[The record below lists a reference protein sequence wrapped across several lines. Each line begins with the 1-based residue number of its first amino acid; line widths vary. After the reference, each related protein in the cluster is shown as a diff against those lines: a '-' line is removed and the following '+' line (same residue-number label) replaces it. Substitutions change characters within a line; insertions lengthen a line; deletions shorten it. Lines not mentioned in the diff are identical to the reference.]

1 MIDKENRPK
10 ARFFDNISVAQRINL
25 LVLIPI
31 ILLTLMSIGIIY
43 GLNQNQKAFSSLRDR
58 IELVGVGNEVL
69 RYLQQDYVNVL
80 YQVALGNESKGVAQS
95 RFEKTEKIL
104 RDNIIPK
111 YKALEDS
118 LEKETVNPSLMLDTV
133 DTVKELTKLADS
145 MAKNV
150 NLLKSDDPT
159 ALTNYLKNPMQAEIK
174 PLTTALNQQ
183 VEKELRVTYNNF
195 EKSSSDARQFLL
207 ISIAVMILGMGLTA
221 IFSYIIYRSIATQM
235 NQLINTMR
243 DISAGDLNARVN
255 LAGRNEMAEL
265 AEAFDGMVEQR
276 IATQQLMAAEHNQL
290 NESVFSLLGAVADL
304 SDRNLTVRARVTED
318 ATGPLADAINQLAED
333 TTAVLQKVRNIT
345 GQVERATQDVNQ
357 HALSVSQLSNI
368 EREEAEETAEQL
380 EAILK
385 RFEGIADIA
394 QHANTVADNT
404 SQATREA
411 RESVAST
418 LTSMAGIR
426 DTVQETGKRL
436 KRLGERSQEISRI
449 VDIIGTIA
457 ERTTVLALNASMQ
470 ATAAGEAGRGFS
482 VIAEEIQQLAQ
493 SSRESTEQINVLVR
507 NIQQE
512 ANTTI
517 TTMDTTISEVVNGSK
532 LAEQA
537 AGQMQL
543 SLASTLDLV
552 DSVEDIA
559 SQSAEQV
566 KVSQDLR
573 QRAERILQSTQ
584 STGKELLALTSLT
597 RQMVDNAKQL
607 VASVNVFKLED

>member
-1 MIDKENRPK
+1 MSNDASRPK

-31 ILLTLMSIGIIY
+31 ILLIGISGMVVY
-43 GLNQNQKAFSSLRDR
+43 ALNKSQSVLTGLSDHV
-58 IELVGVGNEVL
+58 ELVGLGNEIS
-69 RYLQQDYVNVL
+69 RYLQQDYLNL
-80 YQVALGNESKGVAQS
+80 LDQVALGNESWYSAQV
-95 RFEKTEKIL
+95 RLERTERTL

-111 YKALEDS
+111 YQALDQ
-118 LEKETVNPSLMLDTV
+118 KIKNETSSPSMVLNTV
-133 DTVKELTKLADS
+133 DTVQELNKLADS
-145 MAKNV
+145 MKKNLV
-150 NLLKSDDPT
+150 LLANKDT
-159 ALTNYLKNPMQAEIK
+159 VALTNYLKHTIHTEIT
-174 PLTTALNQQ
+174 PLNKALNQQ
-183 VEKELRVTYNNF
+183 VEKELQIAYNNF
-195 EKSSSDARQFLL
+195 EKSSSESRRLLL
-207 ISIAVMILGMGLTA
+207 ISIAVMILGMGLAA
-221 IFSYIIYRSIATQM
+221 ILGYLIYRSIATQM
-235 NQLINTMR
+235 NKLINTMR

-255 LAGRNEMAEL
+255 LVGHNEMAEL

-276 IATQQLMAAEHNQL
+276 IATQQRIAADHHQL
-290 NESVFSLLGAVADL
+290 NDSVFALLGAVADL

-333 TTAVLQKVRNIT
+333 TSAVLQKVRSIAQ
-345 GQVERATQDVNQ
+345 QVEQATLDVNQ
-357 HALSVSQLSNI
+357 HALSVSQLSHI

-380 EAILK
+380 AVILK
-385 RFEGIADIA
+385 RFEAIAEVA
-394 QHANTVADNT
+394 QHANLVASNT

-411 RESVAST
+411 RESVSST
-418 LTSMAGIR
+418 LSSMAGIR
-426 DTVQETGKRL
+426 ETVQETGKRL

-470 ATAAGEAGRGFS
+470 ASAAGEAGRGFS

-493 SSRESTEQINVLVR
+493 SSRESTEQINLLVR

-517 TTMDTTISEVVNGSK
+517 TTMDHTISEVVSGSK

-537 AGQMQL
+537 AEQMQV

-552 DSVEDIA
+552 GSVEDIA
-559 SQSAEQV
+559 SQSSEQV
-566 KVSQDLR
+566 SVSQNLR

-584 STGKELLALTSLT
+584 ATGKNLLSLTSLT
-597 RQMVDNAKQL
+597 RQMVDHAKQL